1 MTATTIVITKTASSS
16 SSRRR
21 RGYRMIHGGLPWH
34 TCEKASLGALKPR
47 PLVVQEDQRRKGDA
61 MGGFDYYYATVDVS
75 LEIERGKRFMA

>member
-1 MTATTIVITKTASSS
+1 MAATTIVITKTASSS

-47 PLVVQEDQRRKGDA
+47 PLVVQEDQKRKGDA
-61 MGGFDYYYATVDVS
+61 MGGFDYYVTADVS

>member
-34 TCEKASLGALKPR
+34 TCEKASLRALKPR
-47 PLVVQEDQRRKGDA
+47 PLVVQEDQKRK
-61 MGGFDYYYATVDVS
+61 GGFDYYYATVDVS
-75 LEIERGKRFMA
+75 LEIERGERFMA